1 MHDTSRNGEN
11 LHEDDLY
18 KHNINKHSCTHLS
31 LPKHQ
36 VYKIFEYLTKWHT
49 KSYQHMEGPS
59 TFTNYVKATLNYGST
74 IMEVDRGGNPDP
86 NDTLSGSMLKQ
97 VVRGAHETHQNE
109 PNAFT
114 NLVRTTFSH
123 ELSPSEVD
131 WGDPKGEPIKLG
143 PMLNEVDWGD
153 KLRTNSVVNWVAH
166 ETHQNEHSTTKVH
179 LGGYDTGINPMDG
192 YSISEVD
199 WGAHD

>member
-1 MHDTSRNGEN
+1 
-11 LHEDDLY
+11 
-18 KHNINKHSCTHLS
+18 
-31 LPKHQ
+31 
-36 VYKIFEYLTKWHT
+36 
-49 KSYQHMEGPS
+49 
-59 TFTNYVKATLNYGST
+59 
-74 IMEVDRGGNPDP
+74 
-86 NDTLSGSMLKQ
+86 MLKQ
-97 VVRGAHETHQNE
+97 VVQGAHDTHQNE
-109 PNAFT
+109 PNAFI

-179 LGGYDTGINPMDG
+179 WGGYDTGINPMDG